1 MKCSICDRI
10 VPVFYCGNICRECFK
25 KTYPTSTARNSN
37 TMGPYHADSTSDNCT
52 PEDKLPPLTIIESWI
67 RTFNWSDI
75 VGEQIRVAHNT
86 EDQLAIFYVI
96 KEGGVYIIDI
106 EGYYDKKRSENKN
119 S

>member
-1 MKCSICDRI
+1 MKCSICDKE
-10 VPVFYCGNICRECFK
+10 VSMFYSGSICKECFR
-25 KTYPTSTARNSN
+25 KTHGDTK
-37 TMGPYHADSTSDNCT
+37 GPYYADSTSDNYT

-75 VGEQIRVAHNT
+75 VGEQIRVAHNA

-119 S
+119 N